1 MVAEERATPSGQD
14 AGQHSEGERERG
26 GRESVVKSETEP
38 TPRHPDEGG
47 KKNKKPQTEKEPEIR
62 GRKNITR
69 GERRRPRWCDLLKI
83 TTTGKS
89 S

>member
-14 AGQHSEGERERG
+14 AGQHSEGERER
-26 GRESVVKSETEP
+26 RESVVKSETEP
-38 TPRHPDEGG
+38 TPRHPDEG
-47 KKNKKPQTEKEPEIR
+47 KKNKKNPQTEKEPEIR

>member
-14 AGQHSEGERERG
+14 AGQHSEGERE

-47 KKNKKPQTEKEPEIR
+47 KKKQKTPNRKRARDKRKKKHNQR
-62 GRKNITR
+62 
-69 GERRRPRWCDLLKI
+69 
-83 TTTGKS
+83 
-89 S
+89 

>member
-14 AGQHSEGERERG
+14 AGQHSEGERERE

-47 KKNKKPQTEKEPEIR
+47 KKTKNPKQKKS
-62 GRKNITR
+62 
-69 GERRRPRWCDLLKI
+69 PR
-83 TTTGKS
+83 
-89 S
+89 